1 MNRNPMTEAEMQAA
15 DRLLSAACASLAAQE
30 TQNFL
35 RSPSRRPSG
44 DLDRRIAALTGEKKT
59 IEKLTGEKRMRGKP
73 SDRKLLCGKHSAPRN
88 RTGRMVLLLCAAL
101 FLVTM
106 TAAAVP
112 AVRNAVAERLEKLS
126 RHFSGFTEE
135 DLLPGGELYFTP
147 LPEQTADAIGTE
159 ETTESAFSEGKT
171 GTTESASSG
180 ETAGTTET
188 SFSGETAGTTE
199 NVSSGET
206 AGTAKH
212 AEISEQAEPHPEIT
226 DPKLY
231 IYDCLL
237 NSLHYYN
244 AVTLTFS
251 YPEGSVTCA
260 LDWENGLLSSVETSA
275 DGTVQNTILCDG
287 YTLLGVY
294 GNGQSCSFDYPLA
307 RRDTIRYTD
316 PASAVS
322 VNDSD
327 GMTEYNGHGSVH
339 GLPSSYGA
347 YALDPESFAFRFLK
361 DFTRWDIAEEC
372 SYLDRTCVRVTG
384 QLDRYESSRMG
395 AETFSMLVEKE
406 SGILMLLTV
415 GEGAAEKEISRVT
428 EISFDRTAIPTREDL
443 CETLNKRYGVIA
455 ANGTEVSRGV
465 QEGFWYAARPAQ
477 EALRVPDLRE
487 IAVYDA
493 EMTVGEDRDLRSL
506 TLVVGDPAGTGA
518 GILVITPSPLGWE
531 GSFKPCAVPEHA
543 PDWMDFRYYHVLLL
557 PLLAECPCP
566 AGTCDAAEYLMQNMA
581 LFE

>member
-1 MNRNPMTEAEMQAA
+1 MNRDPMTEAEMQAA
-15 DRLLSAACASLAAQE
+15 DRLLSAACASLAARE
-30 TQNFL
+30 ARNFL
-35 RSPSRRPSG
+35 QSPSRRPSG

-59 IEKLTGEKRMRGKP
+59 IEKLTGEKQMRGKP

-88 RTGRMVLLLCAAL
+88 RAGRTALLLCAAL

-126 RHFSGFTEE
+126 HHFSGFTEE

-147 LPEQTADAIGTE
+147 LSEQTADTAG
-159 ETTESAFSEGKT
+159 AEGM
-171 GTTESASSG
+171 TESASSG
-180 ETAGTTET
+180 GTAGTTET
-188 SFSGETAGTTE
+188 A
-199 NVSSGET
+199 SSGEA
-206 AGTAKH
+206 AGTAEH
-212 AEISEQAEPHPEIT
+212 AEISGQAEPHPEIT

-231 IYDCLL
+231 IYDRLI

-244 AVTLTFS
+244 AVALAFS
-251 YPEGSVTCA
+251 YPGGTVACA

-287 YTLLGVY
+287 YTLLTIY
-294 GNGQSCSFDYPLA
+294 GNGQSYSFDYPLA

-322 VNDSD
+322 VNAND

-339 GLPSSYGA
+339 GLPSSNAA

-361 DFTRWDIAEEC
+361 DFTRWEITEEC
-372 SYLDRTCVRVTG
+372 TCLDRTCVRVTG

-428 EISFDRTAIPTREDL
+428 EISFDQAAVPTREDI
-443 CETLNKRYGVIA
+443 CETLNKRYREIA
-455 ANGTEVSRGV
+455 ANGTEVSRGIR
-465 QEGFWYAARPAQ
+465 EGFWYAARPAQ
-477 EALRVPDLRE
+477 EALHVPDLRE

-493 EMTVGEDRDLRSL
+493 EMTVGENRDLRNL

-518 GILVITPSPLGWE
+518 GILEITHSPLGWE
-531 GSFKPCAVPEHA
+531 GNFTPCAVPEHA
-543 PDWMDFRYYHVLLL
+543 PDWLNFLYYHGLLL
-557 PLLAECPCP
+557 PLLAEHPCP
-566 AGTCDAAEYLMQNMA
+566 AGTYDAAEYLMQNMA
-581 LFE
+581 LLE

>member
-1 MNRNPMTEAEMQAA
+1 MNRDPMTKAEIRAV
-15 DRLLSAACASLAAQE
+15 DRLLSAACASLAARE
-30 TQNFL
+30 ARDFMK
-35 RSPSRRPSG
+35 SPSRRPSDG
-44 DLDRRIAALTGEKKT
+44 LDRRIAALTGEKLAGEKMT
-59 IEKLTGEKRMRGKP
+59 AQKLTGTKPKSKKKTSRNQAVSRKRAG
-73 SDRKLLCGKHSAPRN
+73 
-88 RTGRMVLLLCAAL
+88 RTALFLCAAL

-126 RHFSGFTEE
+126 HHFSGFTEE
-135 DLLPGGELYFTP
+135 DMLPGGELYFSP
-147 LPEQTADAIGTE
+147 LPEQNGITT
-159 ETTESAFSEGKT
+159 ETTESIVSK
-171 GTTESASSG
+171 
-180 ETAGTTET
+180 ETAEY
-188 SFSGETAGTTE
+188 
-199 NVSSGET
+199 V
-206 AGTAKH
+206 
-212 AEISEQAEPHPEIT
+212 EISEQAEPHPEIT

-231 IYDCLL
+231 IYDRLI

-244 AVTLTFS
+244 AIALTFS
-251 YPEGSVTCA
+251 YPSGSVACA

-287 YTLLGVY
+287 YTLFTIY
-294 GNGQSCSFDYPLA
+294 ENGQSYSFDYPLA

-322 VNDSD
+322 VNEND

-339 GLPSSYGA
+339 GLSSAYAA

-361 DFTRWDIAEEC
+361 DFTRWEITEKC
-372 SYLDRTCVRVTG
+372 TCLDRTCVRVTG

-415 GEGAAEKEISRVT
+415 GEGAAEKEISRVS
-428 EISFDRTAIPTREDL
+428 EISFDRAAIPTREDL
-443 CETLNKRYGVIA
+443 CETLNKQYGEIA
-455 ANGTEVSRGV
+455 ANGTEVSRGI

-477 EALRVPDLRE
+477 EALHISDLRE

-493 EMTVGEDRDLRSL
+493 EMTVGENRDLRNL

-518 GILVITPSPLGWE
+518 GILEITPSPLGWE
-531 GSFKPCAVPEHA
+531 GNFTSCTVPEHA
-543 PDWMDFRYYHVLLL
+543 PDWLNFLYYHGLLL
-557 PLLAECPCP
+557 PLLAEHPCP
-566 AGTCDAAEYLMQNMA
+566 AGTYDAAEYLMQNMA
-581 LFE
+581 LLE